1 MEINQNN
8 KPVTVTFSDG
18 TVKQVIYDS
27 IEFLEGG
34 NVSLRGHLSDL
45 YTENSLE
52 GLKEEEINE
61 TVVSEKPYIR
71 RYIFKSALV
80 RFFYDG
86 GLRVAAVTHCT
97 DKAWRVINK
106 ELGATWIPKNV
117 LRWSEVVQQFC
128 VIDETYHLDFTSS
141 VSKQMEEYPSI
152 FEPTELIN
160 ELNN

>member
-1 MEINQNN
+1 MEIHSN
-8 KPVTVTFSDG
+8 KPVSVTFEDG
-18 TVKQVIYDS
+18 TVKYIVFS
-27 IEFLEGG
+27 SL
-34 NVSLRGHLSDL
+34 NVSNNGEVLLRGQLSDL
-45 YTENSLE
+45 STENSLE
-52 GLKEEEINE
+52 GLKEEEISE

-71 RYIFKSALV
+71 SYIFKSALV

-117 LRWSEVVQQFC
+117 LRWSEVAQQFC

-141 VSKQMEEYPSI
+141 LSKKMEEYPSI
-152 FEPTELIN
+152 FEPNELIN

>member
-1 MEINQNN
+1 MEIQSN
-8 KPVTVTFSDG
+8 KPVSVTFEDG
-18 TVKQVIYDS
+18 TVKYIVFS
-27 IEFLEGG
+27 SL
-34 NVSLRGHLSDL
+34 NVSNNGEVLLRGQLSDL
-45 YTENSLE
+45 STENSLE
-52 GLKEEEINE
+52 RLKEEEISE

-71 RYIFKSALV
+71 SYIFKSALV

-97 DKAWRVINK
+97 DKAWRIINK

-117 LRWSEVVQQFC
+117 LRWSEVAQQFC

-152 FEPTELIN
+152 FEPNELIN